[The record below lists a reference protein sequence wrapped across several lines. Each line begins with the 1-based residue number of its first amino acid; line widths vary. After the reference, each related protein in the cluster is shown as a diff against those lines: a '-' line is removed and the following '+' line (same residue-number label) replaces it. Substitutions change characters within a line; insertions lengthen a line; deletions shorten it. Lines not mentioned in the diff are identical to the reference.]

1 MRIWCQRNDEPEGI
15 EMNEY
20 NQDEWDAK
28 IEAAAQ
34 AVIDGNGTEE
44 ELEAVII
51 AASDDFAASFPVLV
65 SE

>member
-1 MRIWCQRNDEPEGI
+1 
-15 EMNEY
+15 MNEY

-34 AVIDGNGTEE
+34 AVIDGTGTEE
-44 ELEAVII
+44 ELEAVMI